1 MRNWNIELDE
11 TILSDESGM
20 PLVKMMTPKGWT
32 VSAYR
37 KELYRGYNYPR
48 TIQVLMRSPDQTC
61 RLYYCSP
68 IQGFDNHLEAY
79 RDYTIDS
86 MGNLNCRFRD
96 FETQN
101 QERAERYISS
111 IEGASDLSFIRQI
124 EYNSN
129 KERRRTRG
137 EEEAR
142 RFETSELNILSDY
155 YYKGGIRKYQF
166 RQSSSDH
173 FYACA
178 MTVEG
183 ATCESWHYLPPAIV
197 QGLQDPFM
205 AEQMKNRFPHAQ
217 FNENVQRWIFL
228 SSFYTWWTAKNLLE
242 LDCLLEDQQELY
254 QKLFVPVNRYG
265 AVFTDELRAELE
277 RIKTQGDRARAKKR
291 EEEKATGRV
300 HLAEQE
306 AKRQRRQQQREKLYQ
321 TQKQISDIRRAAYE
335 NQRKSQAK
343 TREIWSD
350 TLRGDTRFVD
360 RQGNEHVLHTYDRY
374 AYKSGDTYV
383 TSDSRLDHDWDW
395 EELEKKKY

>member
-68 IQGFDNHLEAY
+68 IQGLDNHLEAF

-111 IEGASDLSFIRQI
+111 IEGASDLRFISQI
-124 EYNSN
+124 EYNGN

-183 ATCESWHYLPPAIV
+183 
-197 QGLQDPFM
+197 
-205 AEQMKNRFPHAQ
+205 
-217 FNENVQRWIFL
+217 
-228 SSFYTWWTAKNLLE
+228 
-242 LDCLLEDQQELY
+242 
-254 QKLFVPVNRYG
+254 
-265 AVFTDELRAELE
+265 
-277 RIKTQGDRARAKKR
+277 GD
-291 EEEKATGRV
+291 
-300 HLAEQE
+300 L
-306 AKRQRRQQQREKLYQ
+306 
-321 TQKQISDIRRAAYE
+321 
-335 NQRKSQAK
+335 
-343 TREIWSD
+343 
-350 TLRGDTRFVD
+350 
-360 RQGNEHVLHTYDRY
+360 
-374 AYKSGDTYV
+374 
-383 TSDSRLDHDWDW
+383 
-395 EELEKKKY
+395 